1 MNFKIDE
8 NLDTNTLLVHVDLIS
23 KRKVHEETKR
33 VVFKDIMDIIEENYI
48 PADNYVLGECLS
60 NIHMKLDNRTKDCSG
75 TWKFSLTP
83 NVVKKKK
90 KVVKKPITKKNSRKK

>member
-1 MNFKIDE
+1 MELKWTKHAI
-8 NLDTNTLLVHVDLIS
+8 
-23 KRKVHEETKR
+23 KRGYTR
-33 VVFKDIMDIIEENYI
+33 LGRYGMDIIEENYI